1 MSGHPLS
8 PQRRSYYDY
17 DHPHPS
23 LPHRAQHQ
31 HPHPHPPPQQHQ
43 QQHHHHH
50 HNPSHHHAAHSELHQ
65 PHERAALIPPTSATA
80 YGAASYAPQ
89 PSSSALP
96 PSVQRPMH
104 QLVPEQQ
111 LQLANIHRFT
121 PSCSRCRQKKLK
133 CDTNLPCNQC
143 IAKGVHDDCRKD
155 SRVPRGRKR
164 PKLAT
169 TSSDK
174 PEDEIVSLRKRVKEL
189 EDKLARQSEPG
200 TPSQPPSPS
209 ASHHFSDKRSVS
221 SRKLGTSS
229 RGSQTTGPSEVGIS
243 NSRDHYSP
251 TAASFDSDDEEPGE
265 TEHSLV
271 TLEKL
276 AASDP
281 RVSEPGH
288 GKSMHKQINNV
299 LPTQIP
305 HDGPNAYFAAPDAL
319 NERIEILMLA
329 KRIVPEKSIVD
340 TLLHTFNI
348 RCHSLVGRI
357 VHMPSFTK
365 DIHFFLDASIEELL
379 TSPLGMYDLSRFMM
393 ILRLGMRF
401 YPWKGGMFIDDT
413 TPEFIT
419 INALRNRGDDISMQW
434 LNLAKRALAAD
445 RTFSLASLKAIQTAL
460 LMILDGRD
468 SPTYLRML
476 LRISIQTALDMGLHR
491 LGNAMPSPSNPEED
505 IVRLE
510 TGVRI
515 WWYLVVKDWC
525 SAQREGAYTVHPTQM
540 TTRKPLHTTDA
551 RLSEG
556 RTDQISLDDHC
567 ETSYTLCQIQLANII
582 RESIDLRNEQS
593 TLGGTYDVI
602 SPNNKKLLHVKLET
616 FLSDLPPFYRLGST
630 EMQPGVLAVQRC
642 LLHQQTFDVLLKL
655 NRKSLSSYSERATC
669 ALLAEQIVST
679 QKLLRSVCP
688 VIDGFWVNFLH
699 LFGAT
704 LTLTISL
711 LLDDDMDAET
721 RERRRSKVH
730 TALTTMRETPGSDR
744 GSRIIEILL
753 KEEQKQWDTGLQ
765 DGDVAARRRPLDLAT
780 LTRRI
785 VAQST
790 ELADATGRSDS
801 AGLIPVPI
809 ESHTAPARGAANLT
823 WDTTPDE
830 SIIPAF
836 ASSWGAVAT
845 DPTDPTGIIASFGE
859 APNYTSNG
867 LFPSE
872 PHIAHRS
879 RPYEHSLRP
888 WQEPSHLQQSSSSSG
903 VENNLWDWVFSQAA
917 LLHGPE
923 PPVEGP
929 QKTRP
934 ESSVTRT
941 SSSHSRTMPSPLS
954 PQAEQVPRRPQSS
967 GSYNDSATSSS
978 HLQPHPHAH
987 HRPYPQSPQSHH
999 RSPSVLSATHEQSM
1013 LPPPPQLDRAD
1024 PVSRI
1029 EPSHLYTSRP
1039 GGPGRHYPDYRPE
1052 Y

>member
-1 MSGHPLS
+1 MSGRPLS

-17 DHPHPS
+17 DHPHQS
-23 LPHRAQHQ
+23 LPQQARHQ
-31 HPHPHPPPQQHQ
+31 HPHHPPQQHHHQ
-43 QQHHHHH
+43 HQHHLHH
-50 HNPSHHHAAHSELHQ
+50 PSHHHAAHSELH
-65 PHERAALIPPTSATA
+65 PSHECTALIPLNSATA
-80 YGAASYAPQ
+80 LSAPTYAPQ
-89 PSSSALP
+89 SGSSTLP

-143 IAKGVHDDCRKD
+143 IAKGVHDECRKD

-169 TSSDK
+169 NSSDK
-174 PEDEIVSLRKRVKEL
+174 SEDEIASLRKRVKEL
-189 EDKLARQSEPG
+189 EDKLARQSERV

-209 ASHHFSDKRSVS
+209 ASQHYSDKRSVS

-229 RGSQTTGPSEVGIS
+229 RGSQTTVPSEVGVS

-281 RVSEPGH
+281 RVGEPGH

-305 HDGPNAYFAAPDAL
+305 RDGPNAYFAAPDAL

-357 VHMPSFTK
+357 VHMPSFTT
-365 DIHFFLDASIEELL
+365 DIHFFLDAPIEELL
-379 TSPLGMYDLSRFMM
+379 TSPLGMYDLSRFLM

-419 INALRNRGDDISMQW
+419 INALKNRGDNISLQW

-468 SPTYLRML
+468 SPSYLRML

-525 SAQREGAYTVHPTQM
+525 SAQREGAYTVHPSQM

-556 RTDQISLDDHC
+556 RTDAISLDDHC

-616 FLSDLPPFYRLGST
+616 FLSDLPPFYRLDST
-630 EMQPGVLAVQRC
+630 EMRPGVLAVQRC

-669 ALLAEQIVST
+669 TLLAEQIVST

-730 TALTTMRETPGSDR
+730 MALTTMRETPGSDR

-753 KEEQKQWDTGLQ
+753 KEEQKQWDTGFQ
-765 DGDVAARRRPLDLAT
+765 NGDVVARRRPIDLAS

-790 ELADATGRSDS
+790 ELADAPGRSDS
-801 AGLIPVPI
+801 AGLIPVPT
-809 ESHTAPARGAANLT
+809 ESHSSSHNAPARGAVKLT

-830 SIIPAF
+830 SVIPAF
-836 ASSWGAVAT
+836 ASSWGAVTT

-859 APNYTSNG
+859 ASDHTSNG
-867 LFPSE
+867 FFPTD

-888 WQEPSHLQQSSSSSG
+888 WQEPSHLQQSSSFSG

-929 QKTRP
+929 RKTRP
-934 ESSVTRT
+934 EPDETIT
-941 SSSHSRTMPSPLS
+941 SSSHSRTMPSPL
-954 PQAEQVPRRPQSS
+954 PPHAEQMPRRHPGPSS
-967 GSYNDSATSSS
+967 YSDVSATSSS
-978 HLQPHPHAH
+978 HFQPHPHPHH
-987 HRPYPQSPQSHH
+987 HRPYPHSHQSHH
-999 RSPSVLSATHEQSM
+999 RSPSVLSASHDQTMH
-1013 LPPPPQLDRAD
+1013 PPLPQLDRAD
-1024 PVSRI
+1024 PVNRI
-1029 EPSHLYTSRP
+1029 KPSHLYTSQP
-1039 GGPGRHYPDYRPE
+1039 GGAG
-1052 Y
+1052 

>member
-1 MSGHPLS
+1 
-8 PQRRSYYDY
+8 
-17 DHPHPS
+17 
-23 LPHRAQHQ
+23 
-31 HPHPHPPPQQHQ
+31 
-43 QQHHHHH
+43 
-50 HNPSHHHAAHSELHQ
+50 
-65 PHERAALIPPTSATA
+65 
-80 YGAASYAPQ
+80 
-89 PSSSALP
+89 
-96 PSVQRPMH
+96 MH

-155 SRVPRGRKR
+155 SRIPRGRKR
-164 PKLAT
+164 PKLPD

-174 PEDEIVSLRKRVKEL
+174 PEDEIASLRKRVKEL
-189 EDKLARQSEPG
+189 EQRLSSQMQRG

-209 ASHHFSDKRSVS
+209 SSHLPSDKPSFS

-229 RGSQTTGPSEVGIS
+229 RGSQTTAPSDIGAS
-243 NSRDHYSP
+243 NSRDRYSP
-251 TAASFDSDDEEPGE
+251 TAASFDSDDEPPGE
-265 TEHSLV
+265 TETSLV

-288 GKSMHKQINNV
+288 GKAMSKQINNV
-299 LPTQIP
+299 LRTQIP
-305 HDGPNAYFAAPDAL
+305 RDSPNAYYAAPAAL
-319 NERIEILMLA
+319 HERIEILMLA
-329 KRIVPEKSIVD
+329 KRIVPEKYIVD
-340 TLLHTFNI
+340 TLLHTFNV
-348 RCHSLVGRI
+348 RCHSLGGRI
-357 VHMPSFTK
+357 IHMPSFQK
-365 DIHFFLDASIEELL
+365 DIDFFMEASIEELL
-379 TSPLGMYDLSRFMM
+379 TSPLEMYDLARFMI

-401 YPWKGGMFIDDT
+401 YPWKGGMFVDDS
-413 TPEFIT
+413 TPEFIA
-419 INALRNRGDDISMQW
+419 INALKNRGDDISMQW
-434 LNLAKRALAAD
+434 LNLAKRGLAAD
-445 RTFSLASLKAIQTAL
+445 RTFALPSLKAIQTAL

-491 LGNAMPSPSNPEED
+491 LGSAMPARDNPEED

-525 SAQREGAYTVHPTQM
+525 SAQREGAYTIHPSQM

-551 RLSEG
+551 RLSDG
-556 RTDQISLDDHC
+556 RTDEISRDDHC
-567 ETSYTLCQIQLANII
+567 ETSYTLCQIDLANII

-616 FLSDLPPFYRLGST
+616 FLSDLPPFYRLDST
-630 EMQPGVLAVQRC
+630 EMRPGVLAVQRC

-721 RERRRSKVH
+721 RERRRGKVNV
-730 TALTTMRETPGSDR
+730 ALTTMRETPGSDR

-753 KEEQKQWDTGLQ
+753 KEEQKQWETGQQ
-765 DGDVAARRRPLDLAT
+765 DSTGAARRRTLDLAT

-785 VAQST
+785 VAQSC
-790 ELADATGRSDS
+790 EQADAPTRAGG
-801 AGLIPVPI
+801 AGLIVLPI
-809 ESHTAPARGAANLT
+809 ESRDSSHPAATGADAGRT
-823 WDTTPDE
+823 SHVSWDTTPDE
-830 SIIPAF
+830 SVIPAF
-836 ASSWGAVAT
+836 ASSWGAVSL
-845 DPTDPTGIIASFGE
+845 DPTDPTGIISSFK
-859 APNYTSNG
+859 APSDFSSNAVYPTEPYISQM
-867 LFPSE
+867 PSRR
-872 PHIAHRS
+872 PPI

-888 WQEPSHLQQSSSSSG
+888 WQEPSPASG
-903 VENNLWDWVFSQAA
+903 SDAHDENSLWDWVFSQAA

-929 QKTRP
+929 P
-934 ESSVTRT
+934 
-941 SSSHSRTMPSPLS
+941 
-954 PQAEQVPRRPQSS
+954 
-967 GSYNDSATSSS
+967 GSTPVRKAHTEAASSATRAPMA
-978 HLQPHPHAH
+978 LPRAAP
-987 HRPYPQSPQSHH
+987 
-999 RSPSVLSATHEQSM
+999 SPSVLRAEPLPRAQQASYDDTVPSSSSRTSSASFYRPSHRRTPSVLSPVGEGSM
-1013 LPPPPQLDRAD
+1013 PTPLPHLDPAD
-1024 PVSRI
+1024 PITRI
-1029 EPSHLYTSRP
+1029 QPNNALYSQP
-1039 GGPGRHYPDYRPE
+1039 RHYADRRPE